1 MEPDFSVYSLDAAM
15 QEMDDLSWDFPRSLS
30 IEEIGHSVKGYPIFC
45 IILGRGRDHIQ
56 ISGTHHAREWITT
69 WLILRMIR
77 EYASALEEKEALMG
91 YDLSSLLTAF
101 SLHFI
106 PVVNPDGYL
115 LATEGWEKAGLSY
128 EAYRRMA
135 DVSGIDDRYW
145 LWKANLRGVDLNRQ
159 YDMNW
164 ERIRNSPNYP
174 AEMNY
179 KGREPYTEPEVEAML
194 RRTTEV
200 LPLAVLA
207 YHTAGEEIYWYHG
220 QSGKAKERDGALAK
234 ELAKKLGYRLVGEE
248 KEVAGGYADW
258 FVNLYKRPGFTIEVG
273 REPHPVDLTQ
283 GERIWEENKEGPL
296 YLLSQW
302 MNLSS

>member
-1 MEPDFSVYSLDAAM
+1 MEPDFSVYSLDEAM
-15 QEMDDLSWDFPRSLS
+15 QEMDDLSWDFPRSLR

-77 EYASALEEKEALMG
+77 EYASALEEKKALMG

-174 AEMNY
+174 AAMNY
-179 KGREPYTEPEVEAML
+179 KGREPYSEPEVEAML

-220 QSGKAKERDGALAK
+220 QSGKAKERDGILAK

-258 FVNLYKRPGFTIEVG
+258 FVDLYKRPGFTIEVG

-302 MNLSS
+302 VNLSS